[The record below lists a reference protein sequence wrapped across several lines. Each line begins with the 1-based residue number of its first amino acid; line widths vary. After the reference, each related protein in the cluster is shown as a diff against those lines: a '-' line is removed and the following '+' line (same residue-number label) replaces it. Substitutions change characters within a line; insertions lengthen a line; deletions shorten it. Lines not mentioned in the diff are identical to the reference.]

1 VNCFS
6 GQKGYYTFGVMVE
19 KWSTARM
26 IFSFN
31 GGNANENVTGQILR
45 SCILNAGPLTHWPL
59 GLSTKSTFSGPTPV
73 TVPSPPRP
81 QRVQRNQHFN
91 NNPHFHKLII
101 LTRERRKN
109 YLQLPFRPCSHLTDG
124 CAPPDVG
131 HPIFIRNFEIKSVRA
146 MSR

>member
-1 VNCFS
+1 MNCFS

-109 YLQLPFRPCSHLTDG
+109 SFFSYHFDPAVISLTGVPHQMWATLYL
-124 CAPPDVG
+124 
-131 HPIFIRNFEIKSVRA
+131 FEISKSNRCE
-146 MSR
+146 R